1 MKSLQVLQDHNI
13 NIDELQSQTSECIK
27 PGFAFVKNETLCIVE
42 KINKVETLHETK
54 DIIVAEYLNW
64 QNDEIF
70 TTEIDVTEKPFTYI
84 DVNVDLEELAF
95 ESWLKQ
101 YKSELERKT
110 YIVNNV
116 VEFFNSTLEEAVKIL
131 TEEQSKYLEYIKL
144 FEDEFNMY
152 DTFGNEFDMLGAFNN
167 KITNEPKSF
176 IFYFKD
182 IYELEDNVWK
192 LKTSTPSLSI
202 YKSVNNS
209 IDLYSDDLLGTL
221 TITDNNKINLTY
233 E

>member
-84 DVNVDLEELAF
+84 DINVDLEELVF

-116 VEFFNSTLEEAVKIL
+116 VEVFNSTLEEAVKIL

-152 DTFGNEFDMLGAFNN
+152 DTFGN

-182 IYELEDNVWK
+182 IYELEIGRASCRERV
-192 LKTSTPSLSI
+192 
-202 YKSVNNS
+202 
-209 IDLYSDDLLGTL
+209 
-221 TITDNNKINLTY
+221 
-233 E
+233 